1 MFGNDITIPHLL
13 IFVPLIAGL
22 ITFFI
27 KNDSSVK
34 AWSLV
39 SAVITLFFSVAS
51 LYYRNNLELSGLAF
65 NYEWLKYMGASFSV
79 SLDGMGRLLTF
90 LTAFSF
96 PVIFI
101 ATYKNLYKNSKVF
114 YGLMLLSQAGLMGV
128 FLSTDALLFYFFWE
142 LALIPVYFLCSRWGG
157 EKRIQATFKFFIYT
171 FTGSLLMLISIIYVY
186 LQTGATPHSDHS
198 FSMQAFHSV
207 ALIPSQQNW
216 LFWLFFLAFAVK
228 MPIFPFHTWQP
239 DTYEQSP
246 TAVTMVLSGIMVK
259 MGVFGVVRWLLPIFP
274 LAVAKFDNVV
284 IGLSVIGMIYA
295 SLIAIKQDD
304 LKRLVAY
311 SSIAHIGLMCAAIF
325 TTQQLALEGVM
336 IQMFSHG
343 VNIIGLWI
351 VIDLIEKKLGT
362 RKISQLGGL
371 AHKAPVLTI
380 LLVVIAFA
388 NIALPLTNAFVGEF
402 MMFSGL
408 FKFNIWYTAFALVS
422 IILTAVYTLNMV
434 QRVFYGEANTLTAGM
449 KEISWNEKMI
459 LSLIVISIFL
469 AGVYPQPFFDL
480 TKDTVAMVLTRF
492 K

>member
-13 IFVPLIAGL
+13 IFFPLVAGI

-27 KNDSSVK
+27 RKDSLVK
-34 AWSLV
+34 SWSLL
-39 SAVITLFFSVAS
+39 AAIITLFISFAS
-51 LYYRNNLELSGLAF
+51 IYYRDNRELSGLGF
-65 NYEWLKYMGASFSV
+65 NYEWLKYMGCSFSV

-101 ATYKNLYKNSKVF
+101 ATYRNSYKNSKAF

-142 LALIPVYFLCSRWGG
+142 LALIPVYFLCSLWGG
-157 EKRIQATFKFFIYT
+157 EKRIATTFKFFIYT
-171 FTGSLLMLISIIYVY
+171 FTGSLLMLIGIIYVY
-186 LQTGATPHSDHS
+186 LQTGKTPNSDHS

-207 ALIPSQQNW
+207 VLIPSQQNW
-216 LFWLFFLAFAVK
+216 LFWLFFIAFAVK

-246 TAVTMVLSGIMVK
+246 TAVTMVLSGVMVK
-259 MGVFGVVRWLLPIFP
+259 MGLFGVVRWILPMFP
-274 LAVAKFDNVV
+274 AAVAKFDHLV
-284 IGLSVIGMIYA
+284 IGLSVIGIIYA

-311 SSIAHIGLMCAAIF
+311 SSIAHVSLMCAAIF
-325 TTQQLALEGVM
+325 TTKQLALEGVM

-343 VNIIGLWI
+343 INIIGMWI
-351 VIDLIEKKLGT
+351 VIDLVEKQTGT
-362 RKISQLGGL
+362 RKISQLGGV

-380 LLVVIAFA
+380 MLVVIALA

-402 MMFSGL
+402 MMFAGL
-408 FKFNIWYTAFALVS
+408 FKFSMWYTAIAALS
-422 IILTAVYTLNMV
+422 IILAAVYTLNMI
-434 QRVFYGEANTLTAGM
+434 QKVFYGEVNTLTNVM
-449 KEISWNEKMI
+449 KEISLNEKII
-459 LSLIVISIFL
+459 LGVIVITIFV
-469 AGVYPQPFFDL
+469 AGVYPQPFFNL
-480 TKDTVAMVLTRF
+480 TKDTVAAIITRF